1 MKLSGR
7 DFWRPIVGL
16 IALQPLVLVWCLWF
30 NLDYFQN
37 LGVFSIVK
45 IPDPNKPPMPMNP
58 YGNDDETL
66 RILIITVD
74 RLMKEVKALE
84 TRIDELER
92 GK

>member
-1 MKLSGR
+1 
-7 DFWRPIVGL
+7 
-16 IALQPLVLVWCLWF
+16 
-30 NLDYFQN
+30 
-37 LGVFSIVK
+37 
-45 IPDPNKPPMPMNP
+45 MNP